1 MKNSGSPLRVVVV
14 AHDRLWPPCG
24 GGSIRI
30 HWVIRLLA
38 AKGHRVT
45 VVAPLLHQEGLAEA
59 FPNVRFFQTGR
70 FSRFVR
76 FKEFVYFIHMIRTFF
91 RLLSIPADVF
101 YAQSA
106 VVGIPTV
113 LAGRLRDIPV
123 VFDMIDLIT
132 GLSKNPWVSKYGQF
146 LEKWVLRYVDF
157 SIVTAAN
164 LVTFAKNAGA
174 KHVELVRHGVDLTRF
189 YPRPVKKKP
198 WIMYMGGIEV
208 FDGVFLIPEAAFL
221 LNNEFPN
228 LRFLFVGEGKMLSV
242 LQERV
247 ETLGLSSRFEFR
259 GWVPQTEIPNILSQ
273 SLLGL
278 ITNLHSPGMMYAA
291 PLRLV
296 EYMAMGLPFVA
307 PDLPGIEEQ
316 VRLSQAGLLFKTGDS
331 KSLADAIQTL
341 LKNPSLRERLG
352 KNGRAYALRHANWHQ
367 NAGRIVEICEAVA
380 RGKHEK
386 ETPTNFCGYSLI

>member
-1 MKNSGSPLRVVVV
+1 MKHPGSPLRVVVV

-30 HWVIRLLA
+30 HWVIRLLSA
-38 AKGHRVT
+38 RGHRVT

-59 FPNVRFFQTGR
+59 FPNVRFLQTGR

-76 FKEFVYFIHMIRTFF
+76 FKEFVYLIHMIRTFF

-113 LAGRLRDIPV
+113 LAARLRNIPV

-132 GLSKNPWVSKYGQF
+132 GLSKNPLVCRYGQF
-146 LEKWVLRYVDF
+146 FEKWVVRYADF
-157 SIVTAAN
+157 TIVTAAN
-164 LVTFAKNAGA
+164 LVSFAKNAGA
-174 KHVELVRHGVDLTRF
+174 PNAELVRHGVDLTRF
-189 YPRPVKKKP
+189 YPRPVQKKP
-198 WIMYMGGIEV
+198 WIVYMGGIEV
-208 FDGVFLIPEAAFL
+208 FDGVFLIPEAASML
-221 LNNEFPN
+221 SKEFPD
-228 LRFLFVGEGKMLSV
+228 LHFLFVGEGKMLSL
-242 LQERV
+242 LQESIQA
-247 ETLGLSSRFEFR
+247 LDLSSRFEFR
-259 GWVPQTEIPNILSQ
+259 GWVPQTEIPDLLSQ

-278 ITNLHSPGMMYAA
+278 ITNLRSPGMMYAA

-316 VRLSQAGLLFKTGDS
+316 VRNSQAGLLFKTGDA
-331 KSLADAIQTL
+331 KSLAEAIRTL
-341 LKNPSLRERLG
+341 LKDSSLRERLG
-352 KNGRAYALRHANWHQ
+352 KNGRAYALRHANWNQ

-380 RGKHEK
+380 RGKA
-386 ETPTNFCGYSLI
+386 